1 MEAIA
6 IDLRE
11 RVLRAIDRGK
21 SRVETAKRFEVS
33 NAWIGKLLRQR
44 RATGS
49 IAPLPHG
56 GGKPPV
62 VAGADL
68 EALRAEVERRPDAT
82 LAELRTFLAGE
93 RRVRCGE
100 MAVCRAL
107 RRLGLPLKKSP
118 STRASGSGLTSSRT
132 APRSPARS
140 RGPTRPPSS

>member
-6 IDLRE
+6 TDLRE
-11 RVLRAIDRGK
+11 RVMRAIDQGK

-56 GGKPPV
+56 GGKPPA
-62 VAGADL
+62 VAGEDL
-68 EALRAEVERRPDAT
+68 EALRAEVERRADAT
-82 LAELRTFLAGE
+82 LAELRTFLADE
-93 RRVRCGE
+93 RRVRCSE

-118 STRASGSGLTSSRT
+118 STRASESGPTSWRT
-132 APRSPARS
+132 APRSPTRS
-140 RGPTRPPSS
+140 RGPTRPASS